1 MGDEG
6 TVGILNPQAGL
17 ATWDLL
23 RTAPCAAL
31 EPFVA
36 RYWVV
41 HWDRTEQSQYT
52 QQVLPHPCMHLAIEP
67 ERASVHGVGSARF
80 VAELRGAGR
89 VIGVK
94 FKPAGFAAF
103 AEPPMQRFT
112 DRVVPIGEVFGSAG
126 AELAEAVRAEP
137 EVARALA
144 LVEAF
149 LCAREPVLDEAAA
162 RADQLVQCAQSD
174 RAIMTAEDL
183 ACAFGMSVRSL
194 HRLFTRYVGVGPKW
208 VIRRAR
214 VHEAAE
220 RVQRQAKVDWAALA
234 QELGYHDQA
243 HLIRD
248 FKAQIGLTPAAY
260 AAHCAASQR

>member
-23 RTAPCAAL
+23 RTAPSAAL
-31 EPFVA
+31 QPFVA
-36 RYWVV
+36 LYWIV
-41 HWDRTEQSQYT
+41 HWDRTEQPQYT

-67 ERASVHGVGSARF
+67 ERAAVHGVGSARF
-80 VAELRGAGR
+80 VAELRGRGR

-94 FKPAGFAAF
+94 FTPAGFSAF
-103 AEPPMQRFT
+103 AEPPVQRFT
-112 DRVVPIGEVFGSAG
+112 DRVTPIEHVFGGAG
-126 AELAEAVRAEP
+126 AALAEAVRAEP
-137 EVARALA
+137 DVPRALA

-149 LCAREPVLDEAAA
+149 LIAREPVLEEAAA
-162 RADQLVQCAQSD
+162 RANYLVERAQSD
-174 RAIMTAEDL
+174 RGIMTAEDL
-183 ACAFGMSVRSL
+183 ARAGAMSVRSL
-194 HRLFTRYVGVGPKW
+194 HRSFTRYVGVGPKW

-220 RVQRQAKVDWAALA
+220 RVQQRAKIDWAALA

-243 HLIRD
+243 HFIRD

-260 AAHCAASQR
+260 AAHCAATRG